1 MWIESTKK
9 GKRLC
14 DRYRGADGKMH
25 KASVELL
32 RDTPQARRKA
42 QEELLK
48 RISDKSTLTNETDLK
63 RLAEFYL
70 LQKDIKPS
78 TLVNYES
85 AFKQILDILG
95 NITIGSLTAPYVLR
109 RLSESGK
116 AQSTIN
122 RYIVLL
128 NSLLEWSYQYGYMTE
143 RVHIAPMKA
152 KSRKRDASMEYLESD
167 ELKDVLHQLEG
178 TMAGYLCRFLALTG
192 CRVGEAS
199 ALTWD
204 DIDERYIHITKAYKR
219 ENGISTPK
227 TEHSVRDIFIQPELR
242 TFLREYRKF
251 RLIHMTAYGIRS
263 DLLFFSMKGSPY
275 TPNLLTT
282 NLRKVVCP
290 KHLHPHIFRHT
301 HTALLAEQGLTLE
314 AIARRLG
321 HSSSD
326 ITKRIYFHVTEKLK
340 ERDEEAL
347 SKVSIL

>member
-48 RISDKSTLTNETDLK
+48 RISDKSTLTNETGLK
-63 RLAEFYL
+63 RLVEFYL
-70 LQKDIKPS
+70 MQKDIKPS

-109 RLSESGK
+109 RFSESGK

-143 RVHIAPMKA
+143 RVHVAPMKA

-282 NLRKVVCP
+282 NLREVVCP